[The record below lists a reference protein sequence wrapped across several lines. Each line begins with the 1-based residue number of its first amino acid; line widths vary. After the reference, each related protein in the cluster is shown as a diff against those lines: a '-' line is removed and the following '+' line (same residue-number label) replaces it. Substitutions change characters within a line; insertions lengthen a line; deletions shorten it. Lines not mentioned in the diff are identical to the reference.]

1 MKNSRSRSLNALA
14 ALHLIRTAFAYFLDK
29 NLTLQIDIKLNHLN
43 YRHMYFWMHFAMLA
57 AVLVLPKILPPP
69 KTPKWT
75 TTNPTPASL
84 ATN

>member
-1 MKNSRSRSLNALA
+1 
-14 ALHLIRTAFAYFLDK
+14 
-29 NLTLQIDIKLNHLN
+29 
-43 YRHMYFWMHFAMLA
+43 MYFWMHFAMLA